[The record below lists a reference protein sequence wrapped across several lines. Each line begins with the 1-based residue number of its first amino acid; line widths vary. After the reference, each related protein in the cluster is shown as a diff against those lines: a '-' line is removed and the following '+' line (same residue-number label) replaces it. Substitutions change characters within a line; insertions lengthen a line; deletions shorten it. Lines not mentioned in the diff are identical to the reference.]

1 MTIEATSI
9 SIVGES
15 LCPNDALPGALLVPL
30 NSGVHSRF
38 LSEAAAFFD
47 VFAGVLAMLA
57 FGLLIFDNGGIVP
70 PHPVMHATE
79 NRSFLAIELASH
91 LTLVFPPEQYLP
103 LNFNCKAMVPATQP
117 KPLSC

>member
-1 MTIEATSI
+1 MTIESTSI
-9 SIVGES
+9 SIVGDS
-15 LCPNDALPGALLVPL
+15 LCPNVALPGALLVPL

-38 LSEAAAFFD
+38 LEAAAFFD
-47 VFAGVLAMLA
+47 VFAGVLAMPA
-57 FGLLIFDNGGIVP
+57 FGLLIVDDGGIAP

-103 LNFNCKAMVPATQP
+103 LNFNCKAIVPATQS